1 MTDNYGV
8 LTVGSTSSGKVK
20 IGQQVSDVLPNTAIQ
35 ARLPGGN
42 EWVVNNAQTVAI
54 QSLMMTGAPLTVSY
68 NAVGGATEN
77 SGFFEIQQN
86 GDFNYIS
93 SSMTYAR
100 GTAAASLGLAA
111 PPSGVVDST
120 PGLYAFDSTPGL
132 IVTPRFA
139 HACPT
144 ERFTKNCTSVAS
156 FMDNL
161 VQTENDQWS
170 SFQDVYNPTSATP
183 PEEACDRG
191 LGAGPLRFPYLSGK
205 LVLDDAADRGF
216 DGCQRCAAS
225 RDSAGAVNVDD
236 GGSRFRGSG
245 LGAILDKDDQRIHR
259 DAGFCSMTRQASL
272 PGLLSTRLAAIF
284 GL

>member
-1 MTDNYGV
+1 
-8 LTVGSTSSGKVK
+8 
-20 IGQQVSDVLPNTAIQ
+20 
-35 ARLPGGN
+35 
-42 EWVVNNAQTVAI
+42 
-54 QSLMMTGAPLTVSY
+54 MTGAPLTVSY

-144 ERFTKNCTSVAS
+144 ERFTKSCTSVAS

-183 PEEACDRG
+183 PGERATLEAWDQSSAEIIPFWKTRPRRRRRSWIRW
-191 LGAGPLRFPYLSGK
+191 LPAM
-205 LVLDDAADRGF
+205 RGF
-216 DGCQRCAAS
+216 SRQRRSRQRGRWWFSVSRVWAWRDIGQRRSKNPPRRRVLLHDPPSLAS
-225 RDSAGAVNVDD
+225 RPAVDTPSSPRSSASERPLARQPPLGML
-236 GGSRFRGSG
+236 RPSG
-245 LGAILDKDDQRIHR
+245 LGFSRGSAARHERIDER
-259 DAGFCSMTRQASL
+259 FSARWGAGGRRGGSY
-272 PGLLSTRLAAIF
+272 GE
-284 GL
+284 